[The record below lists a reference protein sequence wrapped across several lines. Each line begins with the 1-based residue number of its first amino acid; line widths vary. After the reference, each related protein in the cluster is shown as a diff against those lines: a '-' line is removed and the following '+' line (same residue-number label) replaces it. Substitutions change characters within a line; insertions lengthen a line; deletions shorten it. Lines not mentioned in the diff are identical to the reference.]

1 MVPNFITPNGD
12 GVNDSWH
19 MDPARGGFHT
29 AELIVFDRFGH
40 QVFHGDPSLTD
51 FRGENDTGEPLSEGV
66 YFYVLRLV
74 KIDGAT
80 IEREGY
86 VHVNR

>member
-1 MVPNFITPNGD
+1 L
-12 GVNDSWH
+12 
-19 MDPARGGFHT
+19 DPARGGFRS
-29 AELIVFDRFGH
+29 AELLVFDRFGR

-66 YFYVLRLV
+66 YFYVLRLIRV
-74 KIDGAT
+74 DDT
-80 IEREGY
+80 VIEREGY